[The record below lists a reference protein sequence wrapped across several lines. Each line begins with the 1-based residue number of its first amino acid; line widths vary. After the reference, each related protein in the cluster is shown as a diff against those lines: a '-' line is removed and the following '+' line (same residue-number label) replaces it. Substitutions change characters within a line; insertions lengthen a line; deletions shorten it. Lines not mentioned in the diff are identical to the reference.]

1 MRWAKR
7 LVSLCLVI
15 GSLSLGVVTG
25 CGRADDG
32 LTAEQRATG
41 DRLQEIARKTD
52 GDWNK
57 LSAEERDFLVN
68 KLSYGNE
75 ASAKMLLLGAAG
87 KIGGRPGGPPSSV
100 QGPSPRNDSA
110 R

>member
-1 MRWAKR
+1 MWRVKCLLAG
-7 LVSLCLVI
+7 CLV
-15 GSLSLGVVTG
+15 LGALFPVFLPG
-25 CGRADDG
+25 CRADDG

-57 LSAEERDFLVN
+57 LTAEERDFLVN

-100 QGPSPRNDSA
+100 RGSSPRDGSS